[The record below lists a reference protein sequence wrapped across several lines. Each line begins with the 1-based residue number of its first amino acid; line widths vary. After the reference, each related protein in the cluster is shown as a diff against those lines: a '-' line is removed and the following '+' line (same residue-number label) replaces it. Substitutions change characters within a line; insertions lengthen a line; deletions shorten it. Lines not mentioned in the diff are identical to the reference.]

1 MRCMLLLVLTLT
13 AISWSPGIVSGSE
26 LQAVPNVY
34 EFEGDQIWIMK
45 RNGVVVRKMDVER
58 ALQTQ
63 GIRIRGPRGGEI
75 TFCPPGGCRPPQEQA
90 PPEMA
95 PPKFDMPSDKAPEPE
110 LDLPLVD
117 SSANDISLA
126 TIAAVA
132 AGALGAFAGYKQ
144 QMNDP
149 DLVEEAVKSEKS
161 TTPALEVVK

>member
-1 MRCMLLLVLTLT
+1 MSGLL
-13 AISWSPGIVSGSE
+13 SGQIGASE
-26 LQAVPNVY
+26 LQPVPNVY
-34 EFEGDQIWIMK
+34 QFEGDQIWIMK

-75 TFCPPGGCRPPQEQA
+75 TFCPPGGCDPPQYT
-90 PPEMA
+90 PPQQE
-95 PPKFDMPSDKAPEPE
+95 PPKFDMPGDEKPK
-110 LDLPLVD
+110 LDLPLTAD
-117 SSANDISLA
+117 TSGADISLA